1 MATIA
6 RITRIPLDPPV
17 NILRKHFAAGSSAG
31 VSATGWTGQAAASEG
46 TNDTFFQLTGTFTT
60 GGSPVCYAALFQVPT
75 ILHGFPTRISGVSL
89 SGAKVAGTATTNK
102 LAKIGIYQF
111 VPTAN
116 SVNITITPVIE
127 DATGWLAGTASAT
140 PTDINIDFTPTAVG
154 AAGLL
159 FMGFTF
165 TVPDE
170 ATTYKLYH
178 PSIRIEH

>member
-1 MATIA
+1 MAFSE

-17 NILRKHFAAGSSAG
+17 NILRKHFAAGGSAG
-31 VSATGWTGQAAASEG
+31 VSVTGWTGAAAASEG
-46 TNDTFFQLTGTFTT
+46 ANDTFFQLTGTFST

-75 ILHGFPTRISGVSL
+75 ILNGFATKIAGLDL

-102 LAKIGIYQF
+102 IAKIGIYQW

-116 SVNITITPVIE
+116 SVNVTITTIVE
-127 DATGWLAGTASAT
+127 ASTGWLAGTASAT
-140 PTDINIDFTPTAVG
+140 PTDISVDFTPTAVG
-154 AAGLL
+154 PAGLL

-178 PSIRIEH
+178 PSIRILH